1 MVNPEDIKKLINHAE
16 VLCECIE
23 DQPVGCE
30 ACWLFDEEAENFE
43 CPLKQTISTIKEQ
56 L

>member
-23 DQPVGCE
+23 DQPAGCE
-30 ACWLFDEEAENFE
+30 ACWLFDEKAENFE
-43 CPLKQTISTIKEQ
+43 CPLKQTISAIKQQ